1 MACCI
6 SILQDVSN
14 MLFLFL
20 SLYLIFTPTFIIE
33 PKESIEKEHRI
44 LQNCSCSDNKGGVTP
59 MLVFDDIK
67 VEFESQ
73 GFQSTHLCMSPKKDK
88 TVLFWKSTQ
97 STETVHCRV

>member
-1 MACCI
+1 
-6 SILQDVSN
+6 
-14 MLFLFL
+14 
-20 SLYLIFTPTFIIE
+20 
-33 PKESIEKEHRI
+33 
-44 LQNCSCSDNKGGVTP
+44 